1 MKQSNSLDKNFEFI
15 NELKRKSKPNVY
27 YKKQQNIFS
36 LKPPKYN
43 IQKDI
48 NIYDIY
54 QIMIKEVDLI
64 FPAMPKK
71 VDLNQNERKLRK
83 DIISQMRHFLH
94 NYRLNELCLFHSI
107 YLMDKLLAKKIK
119 LNITEVAIACLFI
132 SVKFINNDGD
142 IPPINNFLEIL
153 TNNQKISIKELM
165 LLEIECLK
173 KLNYKISTP
182 QPINFINLMLMNGIV
197 FNTDVEESKIKL
209 NSSIYNLP
217 IEIYYDIIY
226 VNTDYLQF
234 HPLYIAFTC
243 IAMAR
248 ELVQLDKWGPFN
260 KVFNITFS
268 EFEEVYQFIFD
279 LYMEYQEKKKM
290 KEEIVKREINESVKI
305 SKNNIM
311 NSQEKSNKINTLKE
325 KNILKQDDKNK
336 YTVKSEKKVDSMKK
350 PIDIKSLRHYYISKT
365 KSSKIN
371 LEQLDFLFKGKG
383 ENKNESKELIK
394 QNSKND
400 IKKNLFQNLKQN
412 SAHQKIKSIDLIKEM
427 KGNQSFNNYFQ
438 QIKSELP
445 NSSRDN
451 KKTIENEN
459 NQNKLKEDKII
470 DNIFYYTIKRKSDLG
485 NYSTLKTLNSTSSK
499 TRNFLKNE
507 KNYSQTLLNNPLNSS
522 SFNQKS
528 FQNLNNSKA
537 NKKTCN
543 NNNNIDIKYSK
554 KIEYIGKSYQNLK

>member
-311 NSQEKSNKINTLKE
+311 NSQEKNNKINTLKE

-383 ENKNESKELIK
+383 ENKKESKELIK

-543 NNNNIDIKYSK
+543 NNNNIDIKFSK

>member
-311 NSQEKSNKINTLKE
+311 NSQEKNNKINTLKE

-383 ENKNESKELIK
+383 ENKKESKELIK

-400 IKKNLFQNLKQN
+400 LKKNLFQNLKQN

-507 KNYSQTLLNNPLNSS
+507 KNYSQTLLINPLNNS

-543 NNNNIDIKYSK
+543 NNNNIDIKFSK

>member
-383 ENKNESKELIK
+383 ENKNESKELIN

-543 NNNNIDIKYSK
+543 NNNNIDIKFSK

>member
-383 ENKNESKELIK
+383 ENKNESKELIN

>member
-383 ENKNESKELIK
+383 ENKKESKELIK